1 MIDILWNIEY
11 FSSEFFDTE
20 NLLVK
25 TKNKKGGWTMALIFI
40 VTTIICA
47 AGWVVTRVSLITV
60 LWYMNERKYPFPNDA
75 EMKKGTKYAIK
86 HFLKK

>member
-1 MIDILWNIEY
+1 MIV
-11 FSSEFFDTE
+11 FF
-20 NLLVK
+20 
-25 TKNKKGGWTMALIFI
+25 A

-47 AGWVVTRVSLITV
+47 VGWVVTRVSLITV

>member
-1 MIDILWNIEY
+1 
-11 FSSEFFDTE
+11 
-20 NLLVK
+20 
-25 TKNKKGGWTMALIFI
+25 MALIFI

-47 AGWVVTRVSLITV
+47 SGWVVTRVSLITV
-60 LWYMNERKYPFPNDA
+60 LWYMNERKCPFPNDA